1 MAIIDDFKSIHD
13 RCQEMS
19 KPAPPIAKSEG
30 KVSCLLRL
38 WLDQYDW
45 RPLCLSQL
53 QKPEQLP

>member
-1 MAIIDDFKSIHD
+1 
-13 RCQEMS
+13 MS
-19 KPAPPIAKSEG
+19 GDVKAYDADNEIGREG
-30 KVSCLLRL
+30 FLQNLLRL